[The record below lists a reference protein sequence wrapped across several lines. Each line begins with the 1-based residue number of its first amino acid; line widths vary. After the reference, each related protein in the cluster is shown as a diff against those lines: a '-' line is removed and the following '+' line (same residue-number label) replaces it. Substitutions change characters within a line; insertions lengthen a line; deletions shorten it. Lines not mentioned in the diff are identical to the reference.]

1 MAAMCCMG
9 TGQGTGDRV
18 ERPNQCYEKT
28 MRTSPTDQSEAEF
41 APQIKALETVAPTHL
56 RGYFFHRESLS
67 GDLAF
72 LQLAMR
78 EYDESGMWI
87 PALEASL
94 AESRATQ

>member
-1 MAAMCCMG
+1 M
-9 TGQGTGDRV
+9 GTGDRV

>member
-1 MAAMCCMG
+1 
-9 TGQGTGDRV
+9 
-18 ERPNQCYEKT
+18 

>member
-1 MAAMCCMG
+1 M
-9 TGQGTGDRV
+9 GTGDRV

-28 MRTSPTDQSEAEF
+28 MRTSPTHRSEAEF

-94 AESRATQ
+94 AESRAAQ